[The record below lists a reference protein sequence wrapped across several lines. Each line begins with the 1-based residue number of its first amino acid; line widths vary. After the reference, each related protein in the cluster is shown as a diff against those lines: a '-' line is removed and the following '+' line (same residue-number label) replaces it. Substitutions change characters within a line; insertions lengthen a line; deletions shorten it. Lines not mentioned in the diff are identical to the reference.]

1 MDKELQKKKKVVF
14 ILPQITQ
21 LGGIENMALL
31 LINNLDKELF
41 IPYLFLVSEFD
52 KNNNI
57 LKNLKSKGI
66 EVVFFEKKKGLNL
79 KTISQVNRCLKQ
91 IKPDVI
97 HIHNR
102 ACLYSSWYVLF
113 HSNKNCYQ
121 TIHSLPQR
129 EMTKFHRLMMRILF
143 HLRKVRPIAISDTI
157 RRETASYYKLKE
169 DQIPTIYNPVETI
182 RFYTGEKYERFT
194 FITAGRLSS
203 EKNQIMM
210 IEAINALHKQNIECD
225 LLILGEGSERSVL
238 QNKIQEYSLQK
249 EVKLL
254 GKIDNVEDYLAKS
267 HVFLLT
273 SRYEGLPLCILEAM
287 AAGLPVVSSNVG
299 GVPDIVKEGE
309 TGLLFE
315 PDDMSALT
323 NAMIQMVTHPETREY
338 MRKNAIEES
347 KKYDVTVFSK
357 KYQDLFS
364 AEYKLGV
371 KKC

>member
-1 MDKELQKKKKVVF
+1 MDKELQKRRKVVF
-14 ILPQITQ
+14 ILPQMG
-21 LGGIENMALL
+21 LGGLDKMVYL
-31 LINNLDKELF
+31 LIKNLDYHNF
-41 IPYLFLVSEFD
+41 QPYLITITEFNHDNLMIHDLTQKGVEIHFLDKKEGFD
-52 KNNNI
+52 IRTCFQLSAI
-57 LKNLKSKGI
+57 LKRI
-66 EVVFFEKKKGLNL
+66 DAD
-79 KTISQVNRCLKQ
+79 I
-91 IKPDVI
+91 I

-102 ACLYSSWYVLF
+102 ACLYAFWYLLF
-113 HSNKNCYQ
+113 CKKKAFQ

-169 DQIPTIYNPVETI
+169 DWIPTIYNPVETN

-299 GVPDIVKEGE
+299 GVPDIVTEGE

-323 NAMIQMVTHPETREY
+323 NAMMQMLTYPETYAY
-338 MRKNAIEES
+338 MGKNAREES

-357 KYQDLFS
+357 KYQDLFRG
-364 AEYKLGV
+364 L
-371 KKC
+371 